1 MSRKVKKP
9 RANLK
14 PPLYIAR
21 ASNFSACQ
29 TGVNMKKQYA
39 TPHIEDLGNVASLTQ
54 GTVGKGTDQ
63 GLGKNDG
70 KGS

>member
-1 MSRKVKKP
+1 
-9 RANLK
+9 
-14 PPLYIAR
+14 
-21 ASNFSACQ
+21 
-29 TGVNMKKQYA
+29 MKKQYA
-39 TPHIEDLGNVASLTQ
+39 SPQIEDLGNVASLTQ